1 MKKIIS
7 IILLIFLS
15 VWVAF
20 GYNPTEKDKAVLN
33 NVYKKLDLIVE
44 KSPKK
49 VENLYIQI
57 VNLKEKVKAKA
68 QTYYL
73 LSELENYSYKIL
85 TDRNNV
91 EYSVKEVIDWDT
103 VKVSYLW
110 KDSNVRFIWIDSPES
125 YITRFWYKEC
135 YWEEA
140 KNYLKNLI
148 EWKKVTLEID
158 ESQWKTD
165 KYNRLLAYIN
175 FNWENINNKLI
186 EEWYAW
192 EYTYNKAYKYQDT
205 FKTSQNTASENQ
217 KWLWASNTC
226 NWERLKIEEPISEN
240 TNDNIQES
248 YACWTK
254 TYCTQMTSCEEAKFF
269 LNSCNLK
276 RLDSDSDWIPCESLC
291 SK

>member
-7 IILLIFLS
+7 IVLLIFLS
-15 VWVAF
+15 IWVAF
-20 GYNPTEKDKAVLN
+20 WYEPTEKDKTVLN

-49 VENLYIQI
+49 LENLYLQI
-57 VNLKEKVKAKA
+57 SKLKEKVKAKA

-110 KDSNVRFIWIDSPES
+110 KDSNVRFIWIDTPES

-135 YWEEA
+135 YWEED
-140 KNYLKNLI
+140 KEYLKNLI
-148 EWKKVTLEID
+148 EWKKITLEID
-158 ESQWKTD
+158 KTQWKTD

-175 FNWENINNKLI
+175 YNWENINNKLI

-192 EYTYNKAYKYQDT
+192 EYTYDKIYKYQDT
-205 FKTSQNTASENQ
+205 FKASQTTANENK

-226 NWERLKIEEPISEN
+226 NWERLKIEEPVSEN
-240 TNDNIQES
+240 INTVQQS
-248 YACWTK
+248 YTCWEK

-269 LNSCNLK
+269 LNTCSLK
-276 RLDSDSDWIPCESLC
+276 RLDQDSDWIPCESLC